1 MKKTKIMA
9 LILGMALTL
18 LNAASVTAAE
28 IPRESLPIY
37 ASQDAANVAS
47 NLISGTLDKVKC
59 GMSYADA
66 RIETNNA
73 IFAAVINNQTK
84 GYGYGILTEIAN
96 NAIYEYRD
104 LYLRPEYYAKAEETV
119 KALISDLIVN
129 VASGTMTYDDARKA
143 AYTRIYQTVDPL
155 YNPNDLFLV
164 DVCYWDIPSI
174 DSAMFNRARK
184 LLLEAVPNAYAE

>member
-1 MKKTKIMA
+1 MKKTKIIA
-9 LILGMALTL
+9 LVLSLTVTL
-18 LNAASVTAAE
+18 PCAMSVSAAE

-37 ASQDAANVAS
+37 ASQDAAAVAS
-47 NLISGTLDKVKC
+47 NLISDTLDKVQA
-59 GMSYADA
+59 GMGYADA

-104 LYLRPEYYAKAEETV
+104 LYLRPEYYASAEEKV
-119 KALISDLIVN
+119 RVLISDLITN
-129 VASGTMTYDDARKA
+129 VASGTMSYEDARKA
-143 AYTRIYQTVDPL
+143 AYTRIYQSVDPS
-155 YNPNDLFLV
+155 YNPDDLFLV
-164 DVCYWDIPSI
+164 DFCYWNIPVV

-184 LLLEAVPNAYAE
+184 LLLEVANS